1 MINQRILRMDL
12 PEQRTHKY
20 ELLFLNE
27 AEKAFEPSQSLVFLL
42 SAITFMSRT
51 ISERRTGLHSYGSRV
66 NNFLFLIL
74 HRRLTHAYRVC
85 VVTCLSVPS
94 WLAGKGFQVR
104 LSCDTLN
111 QSVALLKHFLRRVNP
126 SHPNISMYILHTFL
140 RTFPKR
146 LTRRICLT
154 IKSCFSWWSS
164 PLFSWLSCLFQEW
177 YCNGFKALRL
187 WRKCFNVIN

>member
-12 PEQRTHKY
+12 QEQRTQKY

-42 SAITFMSRT
+42 SAITFMWRT
-51 ISERRTGLHSYGSRV
+51 ISERRTGLHSGSSRV

-94 WLAGKGFQVR
+94 
-104 LSCDTLN
+104 
-111 QSVALLKHFLRRVNP
+111 
-126 SHPNISMYILHTFL
+126 
-140 RTFPKR
+140 
-146 LTRRICLT
+146 
-154 IKSCFSWWSS
+154 
-164 PLFSWLSCLFQEW
+164 
-177 YCNGFKALRL
+177 
-187 WRKCFNVIN
+187 